1 MADARDFENI
11 FLQMN
16 KIFHK
21 LCGIYFMF
29 NDFIYIYI
37 LFIKFLYDKMVCL
50 FRFQSIVYNIFGN
63 GNYFFN
69 VKKKWSNIFCQ

>member
-1 MADARDFENI
+1 MKKKKTSYLKKKKNYTYIHVLNIQVSMADARDFENI

-37 LFIKFLYDKMVCL
+37 IY
-50 FRFQSIVYNIFGN
+50 
-63 GNYFFN
+63 
-69 VKKKWSNIFCQ
+69 